1 MGRGSS
7 GQYLLYIGVFIVC
20 IVIYLQ
26 FQETTE
32 GFDGAKKGPPKGII
46 VELIGGLGNQL
57 YIYSAAKMMQSAVNV
72 PIYLKL
78 ADEPI
83 NSTFNHAETD
93 YRPIL
98 FSEFK
103 AVDGTEPMFQD
114 KIDVRVENKFWDPW
128 TPSTIP
134 LDTDKYIYIPNQWY
148 QHLPSIQLVLP
159 DVKSHIIST
168 LQGLYKDTV
177 VEEGSAFMHVRR
189 GDYTSQEN
197 NAYLLQIDYYLKA
210 LKHITM
216 RDSIKTINIFSDDI
230 AWCKQ
235 QGWDSP
241 KQIIYIDEPDEMK
254 ALYMMS
260 QCKGGAIISNSTFS
274 TWGAL
279 LGASESGVVV
289 YPSKWLYGAETAFP
303 PSWIRI

>member
-1 MGRGSS
+1 MGRSS
-7 GQYLLYIGVFIVC
+7 RGQYLIYIGVFIAC
-20 IVIYLQ
+20 IIIYLQ
-26 FQETTE
+26 FQPIEE
-32 GFDGAKKGPPKGII
+32 GFEEKKKPKGII

-57 YIYSAAKMMQSAVNV
+57 YIYSAAKLIQRTVNV
-72 PIYLKL
+72 PVYLKL
-78 ADEPI
+78 ADEPV
-83 NSTFNHAETD
+83 NSVFNHAETD

-103 AVDGTEPMFQD
+103 AVDGTEPMFED

-128 TPSTIP
+128 SPSTIP
-134 LDTDKYIYIPNQWY
+134 LTTDKYIYIPNQWY

-159 DVKSHIIST
+159 EVKDKLLGT
-168 LQGLYKDTV
+168 LQNLYQDTKI
-177 VEEGSAFMHVRR
+177 EQGTAFIHVRR
-189 GDYTSQEN
+189 GDYTNQGN
-197 NAYLLQIDYYLKA
+197 NVYLLDNDYYRKA
-210 LKHITM
+210 LIHLNT
-216 RDSIKTINIFSDDI
+216 RDNIKTINVFSDDI

-241 KQIIYIDEPDEMK
+241 KQILFVDEPDEMK

-260 QCKGGAIISNSTFS
+260 QSKEGAIISNSTFS

-303 PSWIRI
+303 SSWIRI

>member
-1 MGRGSS
+1 MN
-7 GQYLLYIGVFIVC
+7 
-20 IVIYLQ
+20 
-26 FQETTE
+26 E
-32 GFDGAKKGPPKGII
+32 GFEEQKKPKGII

-57 YIYSAAKMMQSAVNV
+57 YIYSAAKTIQKAVNIPV
-72 PIYLKL
+72 YLKL
-78 ADEPI
+78 ADESV
-83 NSTFNHAETD
+83 NSTFNHSDTD

-103 AVDGTEPMFQD
+103 AVDSSDPMFGD

-128 TPSTIP
+128 SPSTIP
-134 LDTDKYIYIPNQWY
+134 LTTDKYIYIPNQWY

-159 DVKSHIIST
+159 EVKTKILGT
-168 LQGLYKDTV
+168 LENLYRDTRVEQG
-177 VEEGSAFMHVRR
+177 GAFMHVRR
-189 GDYTSQEN
+189 GDYMEQGNTP
-197 NAYLLQIDYYLKA
+197 YLLDNDYYLKA
-210 LKHITM
+210 LKHLNS
-216 RDSIKTINIFSDDI
+216 RENIKTINVFSDDI

-241 KQIIYIDEPDEMK
+241 KEIVFVDEPDEMK

-260 QCKGGAIISNSTFS
+260 QCTEGAIISNSTFS

-303 PSWIRI
+303 SSWIRI

>member
-1 MGRGSS
+1 
-7 GQYLLYIGVFIVC
+7 
-20 IVIYLQ
+20 
-26 FQETTE
+26 
-32 GFDGAKKGPPKGII
+32 

-57 YIYSAAKMMQSAVNV
+57 YIYSAAKMIQKAVNLPV
-72 PIYLKL
+72 YLKL

-103 AVDGTEPMFQD
+103 AVDGSDPMFGD
-114 KIDVRVENKFWDPW
+114 KIDVRIENKFWDPW
-128 TPSTIP
+128 SPSTIP
-134 LDTDKYIYIPNQWY
+134 LTTDKYIYIPNQWY

-159 DVKSHIIST
+159 EVKDKLLGT
-168 LQGLYKDTV
+168 LQNLYKDTI
-177 VEEGSAFMHVRR
+177 VEQGRAFMHVRR
-189 GDYTSQEN
+189 GDYTEQAN
-197 NAYLLQIDYYLKA
+197 NAYLLDNDYYRKA
-210 LKHITM
+210 LIHLNT
-216 RDSIKTINIFSDDI
+216 RDNIKTINVFSDDI

-241 KQIIYIDEPDEMK
+241 KQIVFVDESDEMK

-260 QCKGGAIISNSTFS
+260 QCTEGAIISNSTFS

-303 PSWIRI
+303 SSWIRI

>member
-1 MGRGSS
+1 MGRSRS
-7 GQYLLYIGVFIVC
+7 GQYLIYIGVFIGCLLV
-20 IVIYLQ
+20 YMQ
-26 FQETTE
+26 FQAMNE
-32 GFDGAKKGPPKGII
+32 GFEEKKNPKGII

-57 YIYSAAKMMQSAVNV
+57 YIYSAAKMIQKAVNIPV
-72 PIYLKL
+72 YLKL
-78 ADEPI
+78 ADESV
-83 NSTFNHAETD
+83 NSTFNHSETD

-103 AVDGTEPMFQD
+103 AVDSSDPMFGD
-114 KIDVRVENKFWDPW
+114 KIDVRVEDKFWDPW
-128 TPSTIP
+128 SPSTIP
-134 LDTDKYIYIPNQWY
+134 LTTDKYIYIPNQWY

-159 DVKSHIIST
+159 EVKSKILGT
-168 LQGLYKDTV
+168 LQNLYKDTIV
-177 VEEGSAFMHVRR
+177 KQSTAFMHVRR
-189 GDYTSQEN
+189 GDYTEQGN
-197 NAYLLQIDYYLKA
+197 TPYLLDIDYYLKA
-210 LKHITM
+210 LKHLNSRENIT
-216 RDSIKTINIFSDDI
+216 TINVFSDDI

-241 KQIIYIDEPDEMK
+241 KQIIFIDEPDEMK

-260 QCKGGAIISNSTFS
+260 QCTEGAIISNSTFS

-303 PSWIRI
+303 TSWIRI

>member
-1 MGRGSS
+1 MGRSS
-7 GQYLLYIGVFIVC
+7 RGQYLIYIGVFIAC
-20 IVIYLQ
+20 IIIYLQ
-26 FQETTE
+26 FQPIEE
-32 GFDGAKKGPPKGII
+32 GFEEKKKPKGII

-57 YIYSAAKMMQSAVNV
+57 YIYSAAKMIQKAVNLPV
-72 PIYLKL
+72 YLKL

-103 AVDGTEPMFQD
+103 AVDGSDPMFGD
-114 KIDVRVENKFWDPW
+114 KIDVRIENKFWDPW
-128 TPSTIP
+128 SPSTIP
-134 LDTDKYIYIPNQWY
+134 LTTDKYIYIPNQWY

-159 DVKSHIIST
+159 EVKDKLLGT
-168 LQGLYKDTV
+168 LQNLYKDTI
-177 VEEGSAFMHVRR
+177 VEQGRAFMHVRR
-189 GDYTSQEN
+189 GDYTEQAN
-197 NAYLLQIDYYLKA
+197 NAYLLDNDYYRKA
-210 LKHITM
+210 LIHLNT
-216 RDSIKTINIFSDDI
+216 RDNIKTINVFSDDI

-241 KQIIYIDEPDEMK
+241 KQIVFVDESDEMK

-260 QCKGGAIISNSTFS
+260 QCTEGAIISNSTFS

-303 PSWIRI
+303 SSWIRI

>member
-1 MGRGSS
+1 MGRRD
-7 GQYLLYIGVFIVC
+7 QYIIYIGVFVLFLYIF
-20 IVIYLQ
+20 LQ
-26 FQETTE
+26 FQDVQE
-32 GFDGAKKGPPKGII
+32 GFNESKGPSKGVII
-46 VELIGGLGNQL
+46 ELIGGLGNQL
-57 YIYSAAKMMQSAVNV
+57 YIYSAAKMIERAVNI

-103 AVDGTEPMFQD
+103 AVDGTESIFQD
-114 KIDVRVENKFWDPW
+114 KIDVRIEDKFWDPW
-128 TPSTIP
+128 TPASIP
-134 LDTDKYIYIPNQWY
+134 LNTGKYIYIPNQWY
-148 QHLPSIQLVLP
+148 QHLPSIAPVLP
-159 DVKSHIIST
+159 DVKSRIVST
-168 LQGLYKDTV
+168 LQSLYKDTV
-177 VEEGSAFMHVRR
+177 VEQGSAFLHVRR
-189 GDYTSQEN
+189 GDYTNQGN
-197 NAYLLQIDYYLKA
+197 DAYLLQNDYYLKA
-210 LKHITM
+210 LKHLNT
-216 RDSIKTINIFSDDI
+216 RENIKVINIFSDDI

-241 KQIIYIDEPDEMK
+241 KQIIYVDEPDEMK

-260 QCKGGAIISNSTFS
+260 QCKEGAIISNSTFS

-303 PSWIRI
+303 SSWIRI

>member
-1 MGRGSS
+1 M
-7 GQYLLYIGVFIVC
+7 
-20 IVIYLQ
+20 Q
-26 FQETTE
+26 FQGTSE
-32 GFDGAKKGPPKGII
+32 GFESEKKPKGII

-57 YIYSAAKMMQSAVNV
+57 YIYSAAKMIHNAVNV
-72 PIYLKL
+72 PVYLKL
-78 ADEPI
+78 ATEPV

-103 AVDGTEPMFQD
+103 AVDGSDPMFGD
-114 KIDVRVENKFWDPW
+114 KIDVRLEDKFWDPW
-128 TPSTIP
+128 SPSTIP
-134 LDTDKYIYIPNQWY
+134 LTTDKYIYIPNQWY

-159 DVKSHIIST
+159 EVKSKILGT
-168 LQGLYKDTV
+168 LQELYKDTT
-177 VEEGSAFMHVRR
+177 VEQGTAFMHVRR
-189 GDYTSQEN
+189 GDYTEQGN
-197 NAYLLQIDYYLKA
+197 TPYLLDNDYYLKA
-210 LKHITM
+210 LKHLNT
-216 RDSIKTINIFSDDI
+216 RENIKKINVFSDDI

-241 KQIIYIDEPDEMK
+241 KQIMFIDEPDEMK
-254 ALYMMS
+254 TLYMMS
-260 QCKGGAIISNSTFS
+260 QCREGAIISNSTFS